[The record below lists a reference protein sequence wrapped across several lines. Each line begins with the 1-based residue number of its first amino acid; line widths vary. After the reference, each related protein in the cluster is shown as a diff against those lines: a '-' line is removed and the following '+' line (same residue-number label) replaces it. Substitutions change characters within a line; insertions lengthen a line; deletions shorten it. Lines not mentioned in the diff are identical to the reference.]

1 MLENNLI
8 GRGRRLRKNELIR
21 ELVCETKMSKKSLI
35 YPIFLKTG
43 NNVLEEI
50 PSLLGQYHYSVDR
63 VCEGIAT
70 SIDAGVDK
78 FILFGAIEEM
88 QKDEFG
94 SNASNEDGIIQQ
106 ALREIKGQFKDKVQ
120 LITDVCMCEYTSH
133 GHCGVLNQCTKS
145 VDNDETLKRLREIA
159 LSHVEFGAD
168 ILAPSDM
175 MDGRVL
181 AIRNALDDAGHKEL
195 PIMSYSVKYSSSFYN
210 PFRDAVDSEPA
221 FGDRKSYQ
229 MDYHNVREALREAST
244 DTIEGAD
251 ILMVKPA
258 LSYLDVISK
267 VKNITNSPVAAYSVS
282 GEYAMIKNAGLAG
295 IINEY
300 DVMRETATSIYRAG
314 ADILISYFAKELAQ
328 AMEKGDM

>member
-1 MLENNLI
+1 MSNNNLI
-8 GRGRRLRKNELIR
+8 QRPRRLRRSELIR
-21 ELVCETKMSKKSLI
+21 ELACETKMSNKSLI
-35 YPIFLKTG
+35 YPLFLKYGT
-43 NNVLEEI
+43 NFKEEI
-50 PSLLGQYHYSVDR
+50 PSLLGQYHYSIDR
-63 VCEGIAT
+63 VCEA
-70 SIDAGVDK
+70 IDESLESGVNK
-78 FILFGAIEEM
+78 FILFGAIEECE
-88 QKDEFG
+88 KDAVG
-94 SNASNEDGIIQQ
+94 SNADNENGIIQQ
-106 ALREIKGQFKDKVQ
+106 ALFEIKKRFNDDVQ

-133 GHCGVLNQCTKS
+133 GHCGILNEKNKEVNNDATLERLKS
-145 VDNDETLKRLREIA
+145 IA
-159 LSHVEFGAD
+159 ISHVNAGSD

-181 AIRNALDDAGHKEL
+181 AIRTALDKANFTEI

-210 PFRDAVDSEPA
+210 PFRDAVDSTPS

-229 MDYHNVREALREAST
+229 MDYHNVKEALKEAKS

-314 ADILISYFAKELAQ
+314 ADILISYFAKELSQ
-328 AMEKGDM
+328 AMIKGDM

>member
-8 GRGRRLRKNELIR
+8 HRGRRLRKNELLR
-21 ELVCETKMSKKSLI
+21 ELVCETKMSRNSLI

-43 NNVLEEI
+43 NNVKEEI
-50 PSLLGQYHYSVDR
+50 PSLLGQYHYSIDR
-63 VCEGIAT
+63 VCEGVSQ

-94 SNASNEDGIIQQ
+94 SNADNENGIIQQ
-106 ALREIKGQFKDKVQ
+106 ALREIKGQFQDKVQ

-133 GHCGVLNQCTKS
+133 GHCGIVNNDTKT
-145 VDNDETLKRLREIA
+145 VNNDETLKRLRQIA

-181 AIRNALDDAGHKEL
+181 AIRNALDEIGHTEV

-210 PFRDAVDSEPA
+210 PFRDAVDSEPK

-229 MDYHNVREALREAST
+229 MDYHNVREALKEANT

-267 VKNITNSPVAAYSVS
+267 VKNITHSPVAAYSVS

-300 DVMRETATSIYRAG
+300 DIMRETATSIYRAG
-314 ADILISYFAKELAQ
+314 ADILISYFAKELAE
-328 AMEKGDM
+328 AMKKGDM

>member
-1 MLENNLI
+1 MSNNNLI
-8 GRGRRLRKNELIR
+8 QRPRRLRKSELIR
-21 ELVCETKMSKKSLI
+21 ELACETKMSNKSLI
-35 YPIFLKTG
+35 YPLFLKTG
-43 NNVLEEI
+43 TNYKEEI
-50 PSLLGQYHYSVDR
+50 SSLLGQYHYSIDR
-63 VCEGIAT
+63 VSEVIEE
-70 SIDAGVDK
+70 SLDSGVNK
-78 FILFGAIEEM
+78 FILFGAIEDHE
-88 QKDEFG
+88 KDAFG
-94 SNASNEDGIIQQ
+94 SNADNENGIIQQ
-106 ALREIKGQFKDKVQ
+106 ALIEIKKRFNNEIQ

-133 GHCGVLNQCTKS
+133 GHCGILNDTTKE
-145 VDNDETLKRLREIA
+145 VHNDKTLNRLRSIA
-159 LSHVEFGAD
+159 LSHVNAGAD

-181 AIRNALDDAGHKEL
+181 AIRTALDEADFFDI

-210 PFRDAVDSEPA
+210 PFRDAVDSTPA

-229 MDYHNVREALREAST
+229 MDYHNIREALKEAKT

-267 VKNITNSPVAAYSVS
+267 VKNITHAPVAAYSVS

-314 ADILISYFAKELAQ
+314 ADILISYFAKELSQ
-328 AMEKGDM
+328 AMLKGDM

>member
-1 MLENNLI
+1 MLDNNLI
-8 GRGRRLRKNELIR
+8 QRPRRLRRSELIR
-21 ELVCETKMSKKSLI
+21 ELACETKMSNKSLI
-35 YPIFLKTG
+35 YPLFLKTG
-43 NNVLEEI
+43 TNYKEEI
-50 PSLLGQYHYSVDR
+50 PSLLGQYHYSIDR
-63 VCEGIAT
+63 VSEAIHE
-70 SIDAGVDK
+70 SLEAGVNK
-78 FILFGAIEEM
+78 FILFGAINENE
-88 QKDEFG
+88 KDEFG
-94 SNASNEDGIIQQ
+94 SNADNENGIIQQ
-106 ALREIKGQFKDKVQ
+106 ALIEIKKQYKNEIQ

-133 GHCGVLNQCTKS
+133 GHCGILDDTHKHVN
-145 VDNDETLKRLREIA
+145 NDETLKRLRSIA
-159 LSHVEFGAD
+159 ISHVNAGAD

-181 AIRNALDDAGHKEL
+181 AIRTALDEADFTEI

-210 PFRDAVDSEPA
+210 PFRDAVDSTPA

-229 MDYHNVREALREAST
+229 MDYHNVREALKEAT
-244 DTIEGAD
+244 ADTIEGAD

-267 VKNITNSPVAAYSVS
+267 VKNITHSPVAAYSVS

-314 ADILISYFAKELAQ
+314 ADILISYFAKELSQ
-328 AMEKGDM
+328 AMRKGDM